1 MYRKSVIGAAL
12 LVSMW
17 ALAIAHAADVPT
29 YKVDPFWPKPLPN
42 NWIIGSIGGITVDS
56 SNHIWIL
63 QRPRSLTPEE
73 AGAVQTPPLSTCCVP
88 APPVIEFD
96 AKGNVVQAW
105 GGPGTGYDWPENEH
119 GIHVDTK
126 GFVWTAGNGANDG
139 VVLKFTRGGKFVMQ
153 IGGLGPSK
161 GSNDST
167 ILGGPADFAVDTQ
180 ANEIYIADGY
190 HNRRVIVF
198 DSETGA
204 YKRHWGAYGNKPV
217 DGPVTY
223 NPQGPLPQQFNE
235 PVHCVKLSRDG
246 LVYVCDRRNDR
257 IQVFRKDGT
266 FVREFRVAPETLGNG
281 TAGDAVPWPKGDQPY
296 LVVANSEQRTVDI
309 LDRQTGKVVGSFGRG
324 GRWAGQFYQLHDL
337 AVDSSG
343 NVFTGEIGGKRVQ
356 KLTRK

>member
-1 MYRKSVIGAAL
+1 MDHNSFVRTAL
-12 LVSMW
+12 LLSVCVLG
-17 ALAIAHAADVPT
+17 LARAASVPS

-56 SNHIWIL
+56 SDHVWIL

-73 AGAVQTPPLSTCCVP
+73 AGAVQNPPLSTCCVP
-88 APPVIEFD
+88 APAVIEFD
-96 AKGNVVQAW
+96 AQGNVVQAW
-105 GGPGTGYDWPENEH
+105 GGPGAGYDWPENEH
-119 GIHVDTK
+119 GIHVDAK
-126 GFVWTAGNGANDG
+126 GFVWTAGNGEKDG
-139 VVLKFTRGGKFVMQ
+139 VLLKFTRNGKFVMQ
-153 IGGLGPSK
+153 IGGIGPSK

-167 ILGGPADFAVDTQ
+167 ILGGPADFTVDTQ

-198 DSETGA
+198 DTETGA
-204 YKRHWGAYGNKPV
+204 YKRHWGAYGNKPI

-235 PVHCVKLSRDG
+235 PVHCVKLSKDG
-246 LVYVCDRRNDR
+246 FVHVCDRRNDR

-266 FVREFRVAPETLGNG
+266 FVRELRVAPATLGNG

-309 LDRQTGKVVGSFGRG
+309 LDRKTGQVVGSFGRG

-337 AVDSSG
+337 AVDSHG

-356 KLTRK
+356 KLKVQ